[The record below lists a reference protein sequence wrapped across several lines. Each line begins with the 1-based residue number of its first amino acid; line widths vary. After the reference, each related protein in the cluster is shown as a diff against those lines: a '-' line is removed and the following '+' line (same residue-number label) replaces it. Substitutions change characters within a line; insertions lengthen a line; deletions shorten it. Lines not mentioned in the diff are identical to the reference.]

1 MTRGVTRAFLIL
13 LLTAG
18 LAQAAPTPDDRDPAA
33 ALTRAKHAEAEAR
46 AQSRADAA
54 QAALLAEQQVQ
65 AAATLR
71 RLEQSTA
78 TDTQM
83 LARLQADAAAAQ
95 ASLTAAIADLNRLL
109 PIMARLHTA
118 PAATL
123 FAVPQTPAQA
133 LQSLTILQGI
143 SAQIA
148 ATARDVKAKAAALAA
163 LTAQTAQARDALL
176 AAVHLQET
184 AEQKLSAQVQAA
196 RAAEMSQAD
205 LAARAAAERLAA
217 QRKLD
222 SLAAAASLATP
233 GIQVTPPTGGGAPV
247 AGHIALAYGA
257 PTAAGPAQGI
267 SYAAAPGARVVTP
280 CAGTVMYAG
289 ALPEYGLIVIADC
302 GGSNSVVLAGMH
314 HLDVATGERLAHGQ
328 PVGTMLGFDPESPTR
343 QPILYVELR
352 QNGQPVNPSGW
363 LKG

>member
-1 MTRGVTRAFLIL
+1 MTRAFLLL

-18 LAQAAPTPDDRDPAA
+18 LAQAAPKPTDSDPAA
-33 ALTRAKHAEAEAR
+33 ALARARHAEAAAR
-46 AQSRADAA
+46 AQSRAYAA

-65 AAATLR
+65 AAANLR
-71 RLEQSTA
+71 RLEDLTD
-78 TDTQM
+78 TDTQR
-83 LARLQADAAAAQ
+83 LATLQTNEAAARATLND
-95 ASLTAAIADLNRLL
+95 AVADLDRLL
-109 PIMARLHTA
+109 PIMARLHVA

-148 ATARDVKAKAAALAA
+148 AAASDVKARDATLAA
-163 LTAQTAQARDALL
+163 LTAQTLQARAALL
-176 AAVHLQET
+176 AAVQVQET
-184 AEQKLSAQVQAA
+184 AEQKLNLQVQAA

-217 QRKLD
+217 QRELD
-222 SLAAAASLATP
+222 SLAAAASLAAT
-233 GIQVTPPTGGGAPV
+233 GRDVTPPNGGGAPV

-257 PTAAGPAQGI
+257 ATAAGPAQGV

-302 GGSNSVVLAGMH
+302 GGGHSVVLAGMH
-314 HLDVATGERLAHGQ
+314 HLDVATGQRLAHGQ
-328 PVGTMLGFDPESPTR
+328 PVGTMLGFEPESPTR

-352 QNGQPVNPSGW
+352 QNGQPVDPSGW
-363 LKG
+363 LRQ